1 MGKFLWQFKYPTPPL
16 KEHFYSS
23 LKDGKRN
30 KSNGNITSNEEYQQ
44 LQNVWNKFDFNT
56 FEDFHNH

>member
-1 MGKFLWQFKYPTPPL
+1 M